1 MTLQEDWTQAV
12 HRIRQAQATLRET
25 WTSGAVPVEEEIAM
39 RAKFAELLSNAF
51 EVLGNKAD
59 LDDCIEHLETIVRR
73 LGSPSPARAEYL
85 DKLSYSKM
93 SAFKTTNSARD
104 LDESISHGQQAR
116 DEVDPTD
123 RALLC
128 RIHHN
133 LGYNLSH
140 RAQLGPARPSDLDE
154 AITCGQMVL
163 DLAAPDSEEYTNT
176 LMNLVSRFQARFER
190 DHHEEDRQRALAL
203 IQLRLERD
211 TPETL
216 SYAYTRLAQSR
227 LAHLGSDDL
236 DSIDDGI
243 ARAKDVLRLIPLK
256 HEGRTDVLKQILSK
270 YERRYRK
277 SNTRSDL
284 IAAMVY
290 SGHILEA
297 VPPGYPRRLDRAVQ
311 HLALI
316 AELASSSQS
325 VAELDE
331 FIEQARQLLEE
342 VPISHAKRHRSGL
355 AVGAII
361 AQKYLLSKHLD
372 SFHMLVSHAIGIC
385 SELNEKEDKSMS
397 VNTTPL
403 WQLSRSIRKLSQESD
418 TSPVRVQAA
427 EKVHTYFTAVYQD
440 KKLLKG
446 LALMQAEHGS
456 EIELL
461 ATRVKATEPLSN
473 IDLNSALQKKTDEA
487 HTKLSLRQENPESRP
502 RHNENNYRDQL
513 TGLRNLALD
522 KSSGRIIMSMEEI
535 VKDRMGYTDTDEPK
549 SWTEHVERESRLE
562 REFLQRE
569 QLEGKHPNASLCRV
583 CRAIK
588 IIVGPTLPHEGYSWN
603 SMLFLPHGNW
613 SQLQCRRHCG
623 ICRLII
629 SLITTAQGT
638 LHPRLAELDWEIQGV
653 QFHLR
658 NMPWGEWMLG
668 VEYGLKTVGG
678 IRLLTPANQNALRQS
693 HPGDTGKQLVDTTKL
708 RRWLNDCDYNHGR
721 ICNGVLSDLRFSQDI
736 DLILVDVR
744 DRCLFR
750 ATSAEKYFALSYVW
764 GEVQTPSLRRS
775 TLEARLQPQSLSE
788 KVLDLPTTVVDAMLL
803 VESLGERYLWVDGL
817 CIIEDDE
824 GDKIH
829 NVNTMDIIYGK
840 SFATIMAIHGTDA
853 NAGLPGVRPNSRA
866 PQHMESIVVSS
877 RYRDHLGY
885 EAGLPSDT
893 TEDITMVATPP
904 PLELALEASTWK
916 SRSWILQEELLS
928 RRRLYF
934 TKDWVYFQC
943 NKETHCESPLA
954 ESGHAEFLNRQV
966 SLVSSTKP
974 KNPLMEL
981 KEITSSSEE
990 RDIRKSFAIYKEL
1003 VEMYTSRRL
1012 SLANDIIRA
1021 FSGILSVLTEST
1033 NQQFENGLSTS
1044 LFDVALFWCPVEP
1057 LFRRSSSESSYRTN
1071 LATVASLTE
1080 MSRKHGIKY
1089 RLTPAKGEPPSLFPS
1104 WSWAGWVGP
1113 IEYRLTNANN
1123 EPLPTPSVDTFHIYH
1138 HGHHR
1143 EIHTHRAS
1151 TSQTT
1156 SEPTSQPP
1164 ISAPDLGPY
1173 TLQFWARTVPA
1184 SPSFRLQRN
1193 SSPDYLS
1200 IRQNQ
1205 LHSEGQQLIL
1215 RIYDR
1220 QSRHCGIWYAVLKD
1234 DRLLGTELSLD
1245 MVEISRLDDVY
1256 KRREGPSRVEGE
1268 VDLFDRTQFPDTG
1281 PGSGLVNVV
1290 VVRWDHEVA
1299 ERYTVAQV
1307 HVAAWEEAGPV
1318 RGHVRLA

>member
-1 MTLQEDWTQAV
+1 MTSQEEWTQAV
-12 HRIRQAQATLRET
+12 HRIRQAQAHLRET

-51 EVLGNKAD
+51 EVLGDKVD
-59 LDDCIEHLETIVRR
+59 LDDSIEHLETIVRR
-73 LGSPSPARAEYL
+73 LGPPSPARAEYL

-104 LDESISHGQQAR
+104 LDEAIKYGQQAR

-123 RALLC
+123 RALLS

-154 AITCGQMVL
+154 AIDCGQMVL
-163 DLAAPDSEEYTNT
+163 DLAAPDSEEYAGT

-190 DHHEEDRQRALAL
+190 DHREEDRQRALAL

-216 SYAYTRLAQSR
+216 SYVYTRLAQSR
-227 LAHLGSDDL
+227 LAHLGSDDI
-236 DSIDDGI
+236 DGIDDGI

-256 HEGRTDVLKQILSK
+256 HEGRTDVLKEILSK

-277 SNTRSDL
+277 SNQRSDL

-297 VPPGYPRRLDRAVQ
+297 VPPGYPRRLDWAVQ

-325 VAELDE
+325 IAELDDLV
-331 FIEQARQLLEE
+331 EQARRLREE
-342 VPISHAKRHRSGL
+342 IPNSHAKRHPSGL

-361 AQKYLLSKHLD
+361 AQKYLLEASRQLPHASRPRDQCQEPD
-372 SFHMLVSHAIGIC
+372 S
-385 SELNEKEDKSMS
+385 
-397 VNTTPL
+397 
-403 WQLSRSIRKLSQESD
+403 
-418 TSPVRVQAA
+418 SPVRVQAA
-427 EKVHTYFTAVYQD
+427 EKVHAYFTAAYQD

-446 LALMQAEHGS
+446 LASMQAEHGL
-456 EIELL
+456 EIEIL
-461 ATRVKATEPLSN
+461 AKNAKATEPLSN
-473 IDLNSALQKKTDEA
+473 IDLNSALQQKTDEA
-487 HTKLSLRQENPESRP
+487 HAKLSLRQKDPGSRP
-502 RHNENNYRDQL
+502 RHKYNDYHDQL

-522 KSSGRIIMSMEEI
+522 KSSGRIIMQMEEI
-535 VKDRMGYTDTDEPK
+535 VKDMMGYTDTEEPK

-562 REFLQRE
+562 REFLERE
-569 QLEGKHPNASLCRV
+569 QLEGKHPNANLCRV
-583 CRAIK
+583 CRAIQ
-588 IIVGPTLPHEGYSWN
+588 IIIGPKLPDEGYSWN
-603 SMLFLPHGNW
+603 SKLFLPHGNW

-623 ICRLII
+623 VCRLII

-638 LHPRLAELDWEIQGV
+638 LHPRLAELDREIQGV

-658 NMPWGEWMLG
+658 KLPSGESMLG
-668 VEYGLKTVGG
+668 VEYGLKLVGG
-678 IRLLTPANQNALRQS
+678 IRLLTPGNLDALRQNHS
-693 HPGDTGKQLVDTTKL
+693 TGKQLVDTTQL
-708 RRWLNDCDYNHGR
+708 RRWLNNCDYNHGR

-736 DLILVDVR
+736 NLILVDVR
-744 DRCLFR
+744 DRCLIR

-764 GEVQTPSLRRS
+764 GDAQMPSLRQS
-775 TLEARLQPQSLSE
+775 TLEARLKPQSLNE
-788 KVLDLPTTVVDAMLL
+788 KALDLPTTIVDAMLL

-824 GDKIH
+824 GDKTQ

-853 NAGLPGVRPNSRA
+853 NAGLPGVRPNSRT
-866 PQHMESIVVSS
+866 PQHMESIRVS
-877 RYRDHLGY
+877 RMYRDHLGY
-885 EAGLPSDT
+885 EAGLSSDT
-893 TEDITMVATPP
+893 TEDITVVATPT

-916 SRSWILQEELLS
+916 SRGWIFQEALLS

-943 NKETHCESPLA
+943 NKETHCESPLV
-954 ESGHAEFLNRQV
+954 ESGHAEFLDRQV

-981 KEITSSSEE
+981 KQSTSSSAE
-990 RDIRKSFAIYKEL
+990 RDLRQTFGIYKEL
-1003 VEMYTSRRL
+1003 VEIYTPRRI

-1021 FSGILSVLTEST
+1021 FSGILSVMAEFT
-1033 NQQFENGLSTS
+1033 NQRFENGLPTS

-1057 LFRRSSSESSYRTN
+1057 LFRRSSSEFSYRTN

-1089 RLTPAKGEPPSLFPS
+1089 RLTPAKDEPPSLFPS

-1113 IEYRLTNANN
+1113 VEYRLTNVEN
-1123 EPLPTPSVDTFHIYH
+1123 EPLPTSSVDTFHIYH

-1156 SEPTSQPP
+1156 PEPTSQQPA
-1164 ISAPDLGPY
+1164 ISTPDLGPH

-1184 SPSFRLQRN
+1184 SPFFHLQRN

-1220 QSRHCGIWYAVLKD
+1220 QNRHCGIWYAILKD
-1234 DRLLGTELSLD
+1234 DKLLGTELSLD
-1245 MVEISRLDDVY
+1245 MVEISRLGDVY

-1268 VDLFDRTQFPDTG
+1268 VDLFDRGCFPDTG

-1318 RGHVRLA
+1318 WGHVRLA